1 MVGCEICPLYVNP
14 LIILFLSH
22 VNTLFFGGKILNVNQ
37 IPAVF
42 PPPSCLTQSP
52 RKVLSVTSK
61 AHDRALSAPP
71 ISSTTVISLICTG
84 LFAVYIPTSLL
95 CFTGRLHMLLLLPGD
110 SCSLLW
116 TPPCLPS
123 CPLLIH
129 LCVSLFTVCLPARM
143 GGPQGQQ
150 LFLGSWLY
158 PQCLEQSLAHS
169 GCSQIFVRRLK
180 L

>member
-1 MVGCEICPLYVNP
+1 MLWF
-14 LIILFLSH
+14 FL
-22 VNTLFFGGKILNVNQ
+22 GKILNVNQ

-42 PPPSCLTQSP
+42 PPPSCLTQSQ

-61 AHDRALSAPP
+61 AYDRALSAPP
-71 ISSTTVISLICTG
+71 ISSTTVTSLVCTG

-95 CFTGRLHMLLLLPGD
+95 CFTGPLHMLFPLPLD
-110 SCSLLW
+110 SCILLW

-123 CPLLIH
+123 CPLLMH